1 VFSNGGNLVKPPS
14 SITALVLLA
23 LTGLVPTASASPVTW
38 DLSGVTFT
46 SGASA
51 SGSFVYDALT
61 ITYSSIDITVSGAA
75 FGNGTYTILDP
86 GFGSSGSEIVAVPS
100 VLADFT
106 GTPVLAFDFAS
117 PLTDAGGTIALL
129 ANGHG
134 IQQCVDALCGSS
146 FTVDALLAGSVT
158 TSVTSTPEP
167 SSLLLLGSGLLGL
180 MLRRKRLA

>member
-1 VFSNGGNLVKPPS
+1 MKPLS

-23 LTGLVPTASASPVTW
+23 LAGLVPTASASPVTW

-61 ITYSSIDITVSGAA
+61 NTYSSIDITVSGAA

-100 VLADFT
+100 ALADFT
-106 GTPVLAFDFAS
+106 NTPVLAFDFAS

-129 ANGHG
+129 ADGHG
-134 IQQCVDALCGSS
+134 IQQCVDPACSVS
-146 FTVDALLAGSVT
+146 FTVDAVSAGSVT
-158 TSVTSTPEP
+158 TSLTSVPEP

-180 MLRRKRLA
+180 MSRRKRLA